1 MSKIENQGL
10 KVYNDNNQ
18 LCIDSNYSNLEL
30 KRVVKFGD
38 LPLRS
43 RDSNCVYRNLTLQSG
58 EVLVAREI
66 NTSPLKTGTDSSGN
80 PNYNAV
86 NIYPC
91 SYANEIGTYCYY
103 TGLNYNYTGYEIAN
117 PESYANELRLF
128 VFGVPN
134 QTEGGTGDAGLKVY
148 DKSGKVIYDSNK
160 KYMRVIGMV
169 PKSIFA
175 PSYDISHTKYAVVE
189 SCMTLPHY
197 NYGGFDLYDHT
208 WHDCDFYCRANE
220 TYLAPHTMSLNQ
232 INAFLPGNAIFVY
245 SVVSLLSG
253 CFLLDVTN
261 Y

>member
-30 KRVVKFGD
+30 KRVVKFKD

-43 RDSNCVYRNLTLQSG
+43 RDSNFVYRNLTLQSG
-58 EVLVAREI
+58 ELLVAREI
-66 NTSPLKTGTDSSGN
+66 NTSPIHTGSSGGS

-86 NIYPC
+86 NIFNC
-91 SYANEIGTYCYY
+91 SFANEIGTYCY
-103 TGLNYNYTGYEIAN
+103 GVSLNYNQTEFAIAN

-128 VFGVPN
+128 VFGTPD
-134 QTEGGTGDAGLKVY
+134 QSEGNTGDAGLKVY
-148 DKSGKVIYDSNK
+148 DKSGQVIYDSNK

-175 PSYDISHTKYAVVE
+175 PSYDISLTKYAVVE
-189 SCMTLPHY
+189 SSMNLPDY
-197 NYGGFDLYDHT
+197 AYGGLGDDNT

-245 SVVSLLSG
+245 SVTSLLSG
-253 CFLLDVTN
+253 CFILDVTN